1 MTIPPDSITAFKAQA
16 LSSVINPS
24 ANARNDG
31 AWDGLFQMLVAAG
44 SSDSTLLTPSVGASS
59 SVVNV
64 KGLSATGRNT
74 ALADADSAYRMMS
87 TINNM
92 EIVFKAQY
100 WELSQMKADVS
111 QLQDAGKNLA
121 GISSSTGNDS
131 TKLRLLGFVGQYNN
145 WVRRFSPDTQQGGL
159 LAGTQ
164 AAEASQYELEQNL
177 KNRFFGAGD
186 GVQGM
191 GDLGLMIDP
200 VTHLASLDTARL
212 EAMQASNRQG
222 VVNTVQTF
230 GENFAKSAGL
240 LVSDGNFFSKQLGNL
255 DRGIHYIEDNTA
267 ALQQEFG
274 TGDAAH
280 PGGQVAAALADYNR
294 MKKT

>member
-16 LSSVINPS
+16 LSFVINSS
-24 ANARNDG
+24 ASARNDG

-44 SSDSTLLTPSVGASS
+44 SSDATLLTPSVGASS

-145 WVRRFSPDTQQGGL
+145 WVRRFAPDTQQGGL

-212 EAMQASNRQG
+212 ESMQASNRQG

-280 PGGQVAAALADYNR
+280 PGGQVAAAWADYNR

>member
-1 MTIPPDSITAFKAQA
+1 MTIPPDSIAAFKAQA
-16 LSSVINPS
+16 LSSVLTPTS
-24 ANARNDG
+24 SARNDG
-31 AWDGLFQMLVAAG
+31 AWDGLFQMLVAG
-44 SSDSTLLTPSVGASS
+44 GRSTDPLLTASVSS
-59 SVVNV
+59 SIPVVNI

-87 TINNM
+87 TINNLD
-92 EIVFKAQY
+92 IVFKAQY
-100 WELSQMKADVS
+100 SELSQMRTDVS

-121 GISSSTGNDS
+121 GITTSTGNDS

-145 WVRRFSPDTQQGGL
+145 WVRRFGPDTQQGGL

-164 AAEASQYELEQNL
+164 AAEASQYELEQNI

-191 GDLGLMIDP
+191 GDLGLAIDP
-200 VTHLASLDTARL
+200 VTHLASLDTAKL
-212 EAMQASNRQG
+212 ESMQATNRQG

-230 GENFAKSAGL
+230 GENFAKSAAL
-240 LVSDGNFFSKQLGNL
+240 LVSDGNFFSKQLANL
-255 DRGIHYIEDNTA
+255 DRGIHYISDNTA

-274 TGDAAH
+274 TGDAAR
-280 PGGQVAAALADYNR
+280 PSGQVAAALADYNK
-294 MKKT
+294 MAKS